1 MEHNIMKRIIVW
13 IGLMALLLGTS
24 TAFAQIM
31 LVQPVSTILHTLKTQ
46 GYAAVQKVELMN
58 DEYRIAALDSDGH
71 RVNLR
76 INSHSGDVIALDKTD
91 SHIAM
96 LEVVEKIEAIGYTSI
111 TFIELKDNHYS
122 IIALGPNGK
131 KAKLQV
137 NATTGEVSKQ
147 LF

>member
-1 MEHNIMKRIIVW
+1 MKRVIVW

-46 GYAAVQKVELMN
+46 GYAAVQKVELIN
-58 DEYRIAALDSDGH
+58 DEYRIAALDSDGN

-91 SHIAM
+91 SPIAM

-111 TFIELKDNHYS
+111 TFIELKNNHYS

-137 NATTGEVSKQ
+137 NATSGQVSKE

>member
-1 MEHNIMKRIIVW
+1 MKRVIVW
-13 IGLMALLLGTS
+13 IGLMALFLGIS
-24 TAFAQIM
+24 TASAQIM

-46 GYAAVQKVELMN
+46 GYAAVQKVELIN
-58 DEYRIAALDSDGH
+58 DEYRIAALDSDGN

-76 INSHSGDVIALDKTD
+76 INSHSGDVIALGKTD

-137 NATTGEVSKQ
+137 NATSGQVSKE
-147 LF
+147 FF